1 MDSEQTIAEIEYLE
15 RIFAVPDARPLD
27 LSQRF
32 GTWLVPYRNLNRMQ
46 RSTEYAKPPFGGE
59 FKSSWTTLEELKEY
73 SEAPLPAAGLTNI
86 AALATMV
93 SALIVSSDPL

>member
-46 RSTEYAKPPFGGE
+46 RSTEY
-59 FKSSWTTLEELKEY
+59 